1 MPTNEIF
8 SENSSN
14 MSEFKTETKN
24 AGIMVI
30 SQAYY
35 FNFRNLAKNRRHTHD
50 IQFLN
55 LYRLRNIV
63 RALKHENMS
72 MAKHRTRRES

>member
-1 MPTNEIF
+1 VTKNAIF
-8 SENSSN
+8 SEKSSKV
-14 MSEFKTETKN
+14 SEFKTEIQN

-50 IQFLN
+50 KLLLN

-63 RALKHENMS
+63 RVLKH
-72 MAKHRTRRES
+72 